1 MTEHISP
8 IELRRDLI
16 HAVLGRRQG
25 SGVLVAPGTLL
36 TSAHVLDGA
45 RSAMVVA
52 PNRSPARLRVVWSD
66 DRLDAALLQ
75 GDTGAVPTPPLS
87 TVVTARPIPGCE
99 ILGYPQVQRYD
110 GRKPDFDQYTGTVLP
125 MAGLLRRTLTV
136 ELDHPPVTADEDGPS
151 PLAGLSGAPVFA
163 GERLLGIVRAVPRG
177 RGHRR
182 LECVSLTAVLADA
195 QARQWLP
202 TVSVTTTGAHPRD
215 DFHEEEYGEALGAAY
230 RRTRIFGLDEL
241 GKRASEWDLDTAYL
255 SLEATSRDQEAVAV
269 PRRIDDLLAARPRVL
284 LRGDAGAG
292 KTTLMWWLAAHA
304 AAGTLGPELAELNGL
319 VPFVVPLRT
328 LRARGAGFP
337 SPAELPGVAG
347 LMIDAAPEGWAGRV
361 LAAGRGLLLV
371 DGLDEVSQSDREDA
385 HTWLS
390 GLLARYPRTRCVA
403 TVRPHAVAADWL
415 GAEGFEELTLLPLR
429 GDDIQAFVA
438 AWHEA
443 ARLDAPAEEN
453 LTDLEHD
460 LSQQFRHNPN
470 LAELA
475 RTPLLCAVICALHR
489 LREGFLPENRWELY
503 DSALAMLLGVRD
515 ERRRI
520 DAPDGIRMTVE
531 EHTQLLQRLAAWLVR
546 GGQTE
551 FTREQA
557 LQRLERAL
565 PGMPRVQSQGTPEE
579 VLTHLVNRSGLL
591 QERTDDVFQFAH
603 RTFQDFLAA
612 KEFVE
617 DDLLQELLRHA
628 HDQQWHDV
636 LLLAA
641 GHCKRRDLPVLVEG
655 LLKAGSET
663 RKRDLKTTLYVL
675 AALAAQHAAWLDETL
690 RRRVLRAVRSVVPPR
705 NPGQVAQL
713 ARLGGYV
720 LPLLPGPQEVAK
732 DTVDAVTGLIA
743 KIGGSAAL
751 PYARAFA
758 EAGEAGRFTTSWP
771 SFPAEAFAREVVGR
785 LDPGESIMAF
795 TAEHL
800 RLLRDHEALDNITVV
815 GDFEP
820 DALVQAFSGRSLRIL
835 GLANNDRLT
844 DLSFL
849 HALDHSRLRGLVVAD
864 CSRLADLEA
873 VAGLRPLL
881 VFRVSGPLA
890 GQQTVDLTGFSAH
903 PSLQVVVSGVPRKNI
918 LGAAALGDRLTVE

>member
-1 MTEHISP
+1 MTAGVVF
-8 IELRRDLI
+8 
-16 HAVLGRRQG
+16 AVLGRRQG
-25 SGVLVAPGTLL
+25 SGVLVAPGILL

-45 RSAMVVA
+45 RSAVAVA
-52 PNRSPARLRVVWSD
+52 PNRDATRLRVVWSD

-75 GDTGAVPTPPLS
+75 GDTGGTPTPPLS
-87 TVVTARPIPGCE
+87 TVITTRPIPGCE
-99 ILGYPQVQRYD
+99 ILGYPRIQRHD
-110 GRKPDFDQYTGTVLP
+110 GQKLDLDQFTGTVLP

-182 LECVSLTAVLADA
+182 LECVSLTAVLADEA
-195 QARQWLP
+195 ARQWLP
-202 TVSVTTTGAHPRD
+202 TVSVATTGAHPRD

-230 RRTRIFGLDEL
+230 RRTKIFGLDEL
-241 GKRASEWDLDTAYL
+241 GKRTSEWDLDTAYL
-255 SLEATSRDQEAVAV
+255 SLEAASRDQEAVPV

-319 VPFVVPLRT
+319 VPFVVPLRS
-328 LRARGAGFP
+328 LRARGNGFP

-371 DGLDEVSQSDREDA
+371 DGLDEVTQADREDA
-385 HTWLS
+385 HAWLG
-390 GLLARYPRTRCVA
+390 GLLARYPGTRCVA

-443 ARLDAPAEEN
+443 ARFDTAPGEN
-453 LTDLEHD
+453 LADLEHD
-460 LSQQFRHNPN
+460 LAQQFRHNPN

-489 LREGFLPENRWELY
+489 QREGFLPETRWALY
-503 DSALAMLLGVRD
+503 DSALTMLLGARD

-531 EHTQLLQRLAAWLVR
+531 EHTQLLQRFAAWLVR
-546 GGQTE
+546 VGQTE

-557 LQRLERAL
+557 LQRLGRDL
-565 PGMPRVQSQGTPEE
+565 PGMPRVQEQGSTDEI
-579 VLTHLVNRSGLL
+579 LTHLLNRSGLL
-591 QERTDDVFQFAH
+591 QERTSDVFQFAH

-617 DDLLQELLRHA
+617 DDALKEILPRA

-655 LLKAGSET
+655 LLKAGSAT
-663 RKRDLKTTLYVL
+663 RKQDLKTTLYVL
-675 AALAAQHAAWLDETL
+675 AALASQHAAWLDETL
-690 RRRVLRAVRSVVPPR
+690 RRRVQKAVTSVVPPR
-705 NPGQVAQL
+705 NREQLIQL
-713 ARLGGYV
+713 ARLGAYV
-720 LPLLPGPQEVAK
+720 LPLLPKPQETSK
-732 DTVDAVTGLIA
+732 DTVEMVTGLIST
-743 KIGGSAAL
+743 IGGTVAL
-751 PYARAFA
+751 PYARAFS
-758 EAGEAGRFTTSWP
+758 EAGEAHRFASNWDT
-771 SFPAEAFAREVVGR
+771 FPATAFAREVLTHLQDHSLV
-785 LDPGESIMAF
+785 SAF
-795 TAEHL
+795 GLQQL
-800 RLLRDHEALDNITVV
+800 RLLRELPHLTQVLVIGDVPANEIVEALGNRPLRHLSIGINNVLDTL
-815 GDFEP
+815 DFLP
-820 DALVQAFSGRSLRIL
+820 SL
-835 GLANNDRLT
+835 DC
-844 DLSFL
+844 SQ
-849 HALDHSRLRGLVVAD
+849 LRGLLVSD
-864 CSRLADLEA
+864 CPLVTRLDPIGELHDLRLLRLANVRDTDGTL
-873 VAGLRPLL
+873 
-881 VFRVSGPLA
+881 
-890 GQQTVDLTGFSAH
+890 DLTPLHGL
-903 PSLQVVVSGVPRKNI
+903 PETLQVMVSDTPRKNLI
-918 LGAAALGDRLTVE
+918 GAAALGERLAVK

>member
-1 MTEHISP
+1 MTAADSVF
-8 IELRRDLI
+8 
-16 HAVLGRRQG
+16 AVFGRQQG
-25 SGVLVAPGTLL
+25 TGVLVAPRLVL
-36 TSAHVLDGA
+36 TSAHVVGGA
-45 RSAMVVA
+45 HSASIA
-52 PNRSPARLRVVWSD
+52 TPGLSGLRLLQVVWSD
-66 DRLDAALLQ
+66 DRLDAALLSSPEDL
-75 GDTGAVPTPPLS
+75 GSAPRISSVATD
-87 TVVTARPIPGCE
+87 RPVPGCE
-99 ILGYPQVQRYD
+99 IRGFPHIQRYD
-110 GRKPDFDQYTGTVLP
+110 GRKPDLDQYTGTVLP

-151 PLAGLSGAPVFA
+151 PLAGLSGAPVLVE
-163 GERLLGIVRAVPRG
+163 GSLLGIVRAVSRG

-182 LECVSLTAVLADA
+182 MECVPLTALLADEEA
-195 QARQWLP
+195 SRWLGA
-202 TVSVTTTGAHPRD
+202 VSGFVTPHTRD
-215 DFHEEEYGEALGAAY
+215 QPYEEEYGEALGAAY

-255 SLEATSRDQEAVAV
+255 SLEATSRDQEAV

-319 VPFVVPLRT
+319 VPFFVPLRS
-328 LRARGAGFP
+328 LRARGNGFP
-337 SPAELPGVAG
+337 GPAELPGVAG

-371 DGLDEVSQSDREDA
+371 DGLDEVTQSDREDT

-390 GLLARYPRTRCVA
+390 GLLARYPGTRCVA

-443 ARLDAPAEEN
+443 ARFDAAPGEN
-453 LTDLEHD
+453 LADLEQD
-460 LSQQFRHNPN
+460 LAQQFRHNPN

-489 LREGFLPENRWELY
+489 QREGFLPENRWALY
-503 DSALAMLLGVRD
+503 DSALTMLLGSRD

-546 GGQTE
+546 VGHTE

-557 LQRLERAL
+557 LQRLERDL
-565 PGMPRVQSQGTPEE
+565 PGMPRVQEQGSTAEI
-579 VLTHLVNRSGLL
+579 LTHLVNRSGLL

-617 DDLLQELLRHA
+617 DDLLPELLRHA

-641 GHCKRRDLPVLVEG
+641 GHCKRRDLPVLVTG
-655 LLKAGSET
+655 LLEAGSTT

-675 AALAAQHAAWLDETL
+675 AALASQHAAWLDETV
-690 RRRVLRAVRSVVPPR
+690 RRRVRKSVKAVIPPR
-705 NPGQVAQL
+705 NPVQVTQL
-713 ARLGGYV
+713 ARLGSYV
-720 LPLLPGPQEVAK
+720 LPLLPGPAEVSK
-732 DTVDAVTGLIA
+732 ETVDMVTGLLA
-743 KIGGSAAL
+743 KIGGSAGL
-751 PYARAFA
+751 PYVRAFA

-785 LDPGESIMAF
+785 LDPDESIMAF
-795 TAEHL
+795 TGEHL
-800 RLLRDHEALDNITVV
+800 RLLQAHEAARDNITVV

-820 DALVQAFSGRSLRIL
+820 DEIVRAFDGRALRIL
-835 GLANNDRLT
+835 GIANNDQLT

-849 HALDHSRLRGLVVAD
+849 QALDHSRLQGLVVAG
-864 CSRLADLEA
+864 CPQLADFET
-873 VAGLRPLL
+873 VAGLPSLL
-881 VFRVSGPLA
+881 LFRVTGPFA
-890 GQQTVDLTGFSAH
+890 KAMDLTAFTAR
-903 PSLQVVVSGVPRKNI
+903 PDTRVIVSGHARKNI
-918 LGAAALGDRLTVE
+918 LGAAALGSRLTVE